1 MYDDL
6 INALKTCLS
15 DASCAGCIY
24 QDERECNEMLKTACL
39 EAITRQDSTI
49 AYLMALNSK
58 LSNELQNSLDLKR
71 EVTHK
76 KSEPC
81 TRCSVCYGC
90 VIPPKDP
97 ERYVQMMEMIR
108 KGEL

>member
-39 EAITRQDSTI
+39 EAITGQDNTI

-58 LSNELQNSLDLKR
+58 LSNELQNSLLCQQAR
-71 EVTHK
+71 S
-76 KSEPC
+76 SEL
-81 TRCSVCYGC
+81 V
-90 VIPPKDP
+90 
-97 ERYVQMMEMIR
+97 
-108 KGEL
+108 KGEADG